1 MAWKAQPDGTC
12 GLLEPAW
19 LKFQVPPAIRRQKV
33 GESAFRELSHV
44 KKQLEDP
51 RKQGDRDLSAARA
64 GTN

>member
-1 MAWKAQPDGTC
+1 MAWKAQPYGTC

-33 GESAFRELSHV
+33 GESAYV

-51 RKQGDRDLSAARA
+51 RKQGDRDLNTARA

>member
-1 MAWKAQPDGTC
+1 MAWKAQPYRTC

-19 LKFQVPPAIRRQKV
+19 LKFQVPPAICRQKV

-51 RKQGDRDLSAARA
+51 LTQGDKRP
-64 GTN
+64 

>member
-1 MAWKAQPDGTC
+1 MAWKAQPYGTC

-19 LKFQVPPAIRRQKV
+19 LKFQVPPAICRQKV
-33 GESAFRELSHV
+33 GESAYV

-51 RKQGDRDLSAARA
+51 RKQGDRDLSAART